1 MNKLLTFLA
10 KPFILVLSI
19 LNSIGNKRGENR
31 DGLDLLSHTFE
42 TGDNPPVRE
51 SKF

>member
-1 MNKLLTFLA
+1 MSKLLALLA
-10 KPFILVLSI
+10 MPFIFALTI
-19 LNSIGNKRGENR
+19 FTAMGNKHEENR

-42 TGDNPPVRE
+42 TGDNPPIRE